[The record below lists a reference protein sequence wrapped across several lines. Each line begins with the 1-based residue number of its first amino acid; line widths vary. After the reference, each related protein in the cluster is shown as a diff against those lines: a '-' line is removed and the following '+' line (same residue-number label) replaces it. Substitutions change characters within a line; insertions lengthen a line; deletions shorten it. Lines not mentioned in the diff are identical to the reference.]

1 VQTLNCVS
9 GCSNRAYEER
19 TIPHPSSEQTV
30 LFPDASL
37 TERPVDP
44 SERPRPKVVPR
55 TKLALEPRISAGLED
70 PHSVVFLDVETTG
83 LSWFY
88 DEITLVGW
96 AHEGAYQVHVAGED
110 PADLLKV
117 LAGARALVTFNGT
130 LFDLKFLKKTFGDV
144 SLPPVHI
151 DLRYLSKRAGLTGGQ
166 KLIEAE
172 LGIRARSGVEDLD
185 GAAAVL
191 LWHEFVRG
199 DHNALHRLIDYNRRD
214 VLAMCMIL
222 DRVVG
227 RLDVQQDLW
236 LKYSRFE
243 NWAGPALEQS
253 LPQHLMHNTRSRL
266 KARTFTSLF
275 KGTPAERAK
284 IVGIDLTGSEKRP
297 SGFCVLRGN
306 VALTSTVNSDDQM
319 LARVLQ
325 ERPDLISIDSPLSL
339 PEGRIRVSDDDPGR
353 AEFGIMRRCE
363 RELKRRGINVY
374 PSLLPSMQ
382 GLTQRGMILAETFRS
397 LGIPVIESYPGAAQ
411 DIMGIPRKGAGEK
424 YLKQGLAEF
433 GIVGRF
439 ETEAVSHDELDA
451 ITSAVVGSFFL
462 SGQFEALR
470 GPTEGAL
477 IIPNLKTSEPAGLV
491 VGISGKICAG
501 KTSAAR
507 FLEQRGFAYTRFSL
521 VIDDEIL
528 SRGEVPSRVA
538 RQRVGTEIHT
548 NKGQRWLCERVL
560 DRVPEQAFIVVDGL
574 RFPEDHAFFVERFGS
589 KFVHLHLNA
598 PDAIR
603 EKRYTESSQG
613 ELSFSDADRQPVEV
627 EIDRLSGLA
636 TSIIG
641 NSGTINELENAVVR
655 FASEHCDQELPC
667 LSPSS

>member
-1 VQTLNCVS
+1 M
-9 GCSNRAYEER
+9 NRASQ
-19 TIPHPSSEQTV
+19 P
-30 LFPDASL
+30 
-37 TERPVDP
+37 
-44 SERPRPKVVPR
+44 
-55 TKLALEPRISAGLED
+55 GLKTSR
-70 PHSVVFLDVETTG
+70 SVVFLDVETTG

-88 DEITLVGW
+88 DELTLVGW
-96 AHEGAYQVHVAGED
+96 ARDGVYQVHVAGEN
-110 PADLLKV
+110 PADLLNA
-117 LAGARALVTFNGT
+117 LAGARTLVTFNGT
-130 LFDLKFLKKTFGDV
+130 LFDLKFLKKTFGEI

-151 DLRYLSKRAGLTGGQ
+151 DLRYLSKRVGLTGGQ

-172 LGIRARSGVEDLD
+172 LGIHARTGVEDLD

-199 DHNALHRLIDYNRRD
+199 DLNALHRLVDYNRRD

-222 DRVVG
+222 DRVVD
-227 RLDVQQDLW
+227 RLDIQQDLW
-236 LKYSRFE
+236 LKHSRFE
-243 NWAGPALEQS
+243 SWAGPVLEQS
-253 LPQHLMHNTRSRL
+253 LPQHLVHNTKSRL
-266 KARTFTSLF
+266 KARTFASLF
-275 KGTPAERAK
+275 KDTPAQGAK
-284 IVGIDLTGSEKRP
+284 IIGIDLTGSEKRA
-297 SGFCVLRGN
+297 SGFCVLSGN
-306 VALTSTVNSDDQM
+306 AALTCTVNSDHEM
-319 LARVLQ
+319 IARVLQ
-325 ERPDLISIDSPLSL
+325 EKPDLISIDSPLSL

-382 GLTQRGMILAETFRS
+382 GLTRRGIELAQTFRR

-439 ETEAVSHDELDA
+439 ETEPVTHDELDA

-477 IIPNLKTSEPAGLV
+477 VIPDLKSSGSAGLV
-491 VGISGKICAG
+491 VGISGRICAG
-501 KTSAAR
+501 KTTAAR

-521 VIDDEIL
+521 VIDDEIR
-528 SRGEVPSRVA
+528 SRGEVPDRAS
-538 RQRVGTEIHT
+538 RQRVGTEIHK

-560 DRVPEQAFIVVDGL
+560 DRVPDQSLIVIDGL

-589 KFVHLHLNA
+589 QFVHLHLKA

-603 EKRYTESSQG
+603 ERRYTESSQG
-613 ELSFSDADRQPVEV
+613 GLSFNDADRQPVEA
-627 EIDRLSGLA
+627 EIGRLSDLSTA
-636 TSIIG
+636 IVENI
-641 NSGTINELENAVVR
+641 GTIDELETAVVR
-655 FASEHCDQELPC
+655 FASEYCHRELTC

>member
-1 VQTLNCVS
+1 
-9 GCSNRAYEER
+9 
-19 TIPHPSSEQTV
+19 V

-37 TERPVDP
+37 TKRPVDRI
-44 SERPRPKVVPR
+44 ERSQSKAVLR
-55 TKLALEPRISAGLED
+55 TNLALEPHISAGLED
-70 PHSVVFLDVETTG
+70 ARSVVFLDVETTG

-96 AHEGAYQVHVAGED
+96 AHDGAYRVHVGGED

-130 LFDLKFLKKTFGDV
+130 LFDLKFLKKTFGNI
-144 SLPPVHI
+144 SLPSVHI
-151 DLRYLSKRAGLTGGQ
+151 DLRYLSKRVGLTGGQ
-166 KLIEAE
+166 KLIEVE
-172 LGIRARSGVEDLD
+172 LGIQARAGVEDLD

-199 DHNALHRLIDYNRRD
+199 DLSALHRLVDYNRRD

-222 DRVVG
+222 DRVVD
-227 RLDVQQDLW
+227 RLNVQQDLW
-236 LKYSRFE
+236 LKHSRFE
-243 NWAGPALEQS
+243 SWAAPALERS
-253 LPQHLMHNTRSRL
+253 LPQHLVQKTNSRL
-266 KARTFTSLF
+266 KARTFKSLF
-275 KGTPAERAK
+275 KGTPAEDAK
-284 IVGIDLTGSEKRP
+284 IIGIDLTGSEKRA
-297 SGFCVLRGN
+297 SGFCVLNGN
-306 VALTSTVNSDDQM
+306 VALTSAVNSDDEM

-339 PEGRIRVSDDDPGR
+339 PEGRIRVTDDDPGR

-382 GLTQRGMILAETFRS
+382 GLTKRGMMLAQTFRR

-477 IIPNLKTSEPAGLV
+477 VIPDLKSSGSAGLV
-491 VGISGKICAG
+491 VGISGRICAG
-501 KTSAAR
+501 KTTAAR
-507 FLEQRGFAYTRFSL
+507 LLEQRGFAYTRFSL

-528 SRGEVPSRVA
+528 SMGEVPDRA
-538 RQRVGTEIHT
+538 TRQRVGTEIHT

-560 DRVPEQAFIVVDGL
+560 DRVPEQPFVVIDGL

-589 KFVHLHLNA
+589 QFVHLHLNA

-603 EKRYTESSQG
+603 EKRYSESSQG
-613 ELSFSDADRQPVEV
+613 ELSFSDADRQPVEA
-627 EIDRLSGLA
+627 EIDRLSDLA
-636 TSIIG
+636 TSIID
-641 NSGTINELENAVVR
+641 NSGTINELENSVVR

>member
-1 VQTLNCVS
+1 
-9 GCSNRAYEER
+9 
-19 TIPHPSSEQTV
+19 V

-37 TERPVDP
+37 TERPINRG
-44 SERPRPKVVPR
+44 ERPRSMKVVSR
-55 TKLALEPRISAGLED
+55 TNLALEPRISAGLED
-70 PHSVVFLDVETTG
+70 PRGVVFLDVETTG

-88 DEITLVGW
+88 DELTLVGW
-96 AHEGAYQVHVAGED
+96 ARDGAYRVHVAGED
-110 PADLLKV
+110 PTDLLDA
-117 LAGARALVTFNGT
+117 LADARALVTFNGT
-130 LFDLKFLKKTFGDV
+130 LFDLKFLKKTFGEI

-151 DLRYLSKRAGLTGGQ
+151 DLRYLSKRVGLTGGQ

-172 LGIRARSGVEDLD
+172 LGILARAGVEDLD

-199 DHNALHRLIDYNRRD
+199 DLNALHRLVDYNRRD
-214 VLAMCMIL
+214 VLAMCIIL
-222 DRVVG
+222 DRVVD

-236 LKYSRFE
+236 LKHSRFE
-243 NWAGPALEQS
+243 DWAGPVLEQS
-253 LPQHLMHNTRSRL
+253 LPQHLAHTTKSRL
-266 KARTFTSLF
+266 KARTFGSLF
-275 KGTPAERAK
+275 TGTPAESAK
-284 IVGIDLTGSEKRP
+284 IIGIDLTGSEKRA
-297 SGFCVLRGN
+297 SGFCVLSGN
-306 VALTSTVNSDDQM
+306 AALTSAVSSDDEM
-319 LARVLQ
+319 LARILE

-339 PEGRIRVSDDDPGR
+339 PEGRIRVGDDDPGR
-353 AEFGIMRRCE
+353 AKFGIMRRCE

-382 GLTQRGMILAETFRS
+382 GLTQRGIRLAQTFRR

-477 IIPNLKTSEPAGLV
+477 IIPDLKSSGSAGLV
-491 VGISGKICAG
+491 VGISGRICAG
-501 KTSAAR
+501 KTTAAR
-507 FLEQRGFAYTRFSL
+507 LLEQRGFAYTRFSL
-521 VIDDEIL
+521 VIDDEIR
-528 SRGEVPSRVA
+528 SRGEVPNRA
-538 RQRVGTEIHT
+538 TRQRVGTEIHT

-560 DRVPEQAFIVVDGL
+560 GRVPGQPFIVIDGL
-574 RFPEDHAFFVERFGS
+574 RFPEDRAFFVEQFGS
-589 KFVHLHLNA
+589 QFVHLHLNA
-598 PDAIR
+598 PDALR

-613 ELSFSDADRQPVEV
+613 ELSFSDADRQPVEA
-627 EIDRLSGLA
+627 EIDRLSGFA
-636 TSIIG
+636 TAIIE
-641 NSGTINELENAVVR
+641 NLGTISELENAVVR
-655 FASEHCDQELPC
+655 FASEHCHQELPC

>member
-1 VQTLNCVS
+1 
-9 GCSNRAYEER
+9 
-19 TIPHPSSEQTV
+19 V

-37 TERPVDP
+37 TVRPANR
-44 SERPRPKVVPR
+44 SERLRSKVVPR
-55 TKLALEPRISAGLED
+55 ANLALEPRISAGLED
-70 PHSVVFLDVETTG
+70 SRSVVFLDVETTG

-96 AHEGAYQVHVAGED
+96 AHDGAYRVHVAGDD
-110 PADLLKV
+110 PAQLLGA
-117 LAGARALVTFNGT
+117 LADARALITFNGT
-130 LFDLKFLKKTFGDV
+130 LFDLKFLKKTFGEI

-151 DLRYLSKRAGLTGGQ
+151 DLRYLSKRVGLTGGQ

-199 DHNALHRLIDYNRRD
+199 DLSALHRLVDYNRRD

-222 DRVVG
+222 DRVVD

-236 LKYSRFE
+236 LKHSRFE
-243 NWAGPALEQS
+243 NWAGAALEQS
-253 LPQHLMHNTRSRL
+253 LPQHLVHKTKSRL
-266 KARTFTSLF
+266 KARTFRSLF
-275 KGTPAERAK
+275 KGTPAEGAK
-284 IVGIDLTGSEKRP
+284 IIGIDLTGSEKRA
-297 SGFCVLRGN
+297 SGFCVLSGN
-306 VALTSTVNSDDQM
+306 VALTSTVNSDDEM

-382 GLTQRGMILAETFRS
+382 GLTRRGIELAQSFRR
-397 LGIPVIESYPGAAQ
+397 LGIPAIESYPGAAQ

-477 IIPNLKTSEPAGLV
+477 VIPDLKSSGSAGLV
-491 VGISGKICAG
+491 VGISGRICVG
-501 KTSAAR
+501 KTTAAR
-507 FLEQRGFAYTRFSL
+507 LLQQRGFAYTRFSL
-521 VIDDEIL
+521 VIDDEIR
-528 SRGEVPSRVA
+528 SRGEVPNRA
-538 RQRVGTEIHT
+538 TRQRVGTEIHT

-560 DRVPEQAFIVVDGL
+560 DRVPEQPFIVIDGL

-589 KFVHLHLNA
+589 QFVHLHLNA

-613 ELSFSDADRQPVEV
+613 ELSFSEADRQPVEA
-627 EIDRLSGLA
+627 EIDGLSGLSRA
-636 TSIIG
+636 IIE
-641 NSGTINELENAVVR
+641 NFGTINELENAVVR
-655 FASEHCDQELPC
+655 FASEYCHQELPC

>member
-1 VQTLNCVS
+1 
-9 GCSNRAYEER
+9 
-19 TIPHPSSEQTV
+19 V
-30 LFPDASL
+30 LFPDASQ
-37 TERPVDP
+37 TERAANRG
-44 SERPRPKVVPR
+44 EKPRSTKALSR
-55 TKLALEPRISAGLED
+55 TNLTLDPRISAGLED
-70 PHSVVFLDVETTG
+70 ARSVVFLDVETTG

-88 DEITLVGW
+88 DELTLVGW
-96 AHEGAYQVHVAGED
+96 ARDGTYRVHVAGDD
-110 PADLLKV
+110 PADLLKA
-117 LAGARALVTFNGT
+117 LADARALVTFNGT
-130 LFDLKFLKKTFGDV
+130 LFDLKFLKKTFGEI

-166 KLIEAE
+166 KLIETE
-172 LGIRARSGVEDLD
+172 LGISARVGVEDLD

-199 DHNALHRLIDYNRRD
+199 DLNALHKLIDYNRRD

-222 DRVVG
+222 DRVVD
-227 RLDVQQDLW
+227 RLDLQQDLW
-236 LKYSRFE
+236 LKQSRFE
-243 NWAGPALEQS
+243 SWAGPVLEQS
-253 LPQHLMHNTRSRL
+253 LPQRVARKRKSPL
-266 KARTFTSLF
+266 KVRTFTSLF
-275 KGTPAERAK
+275 GDTPAKDAK
-284 IVGIDLTGSEKRP
+284 IIGIDLTGSEKRA
-297 SGFCVLRGN
+297 SGFCVLNGN
-306 VALTSTVNSDDQM
+306 SAVTSAVNSDDEM

-325 ERPDLISIDSPLSL
+325 ERPNLISIDSPLSL

-382 GLTQRGMILAETFRS
+382 GLTQRGIRLAQTFRA

-411 DIMGIPRKGAGEK
+411 DIMGIPRKGAGER

-439 ETEAVSHDELDA
+439 ETETVSHDELDA

-477 IIPNLKTSEPAGLV
+477 IIPDLKSSKSVGLV
-491 VGISGKICAG
+491 VGISGRICAG
-501 KTSAAR
+501 KTTAAR
-507 FLEQRGFAYTRFSL
+507 LLEQRSFAYTRFSL
-521 VIDDEIL
+521 VIDDEIR
-528 SRGEVPSRVA
+528 SRGEVPNRAA

-548 NKGQRWLCERVL
+548 SKGQRWLCERVL
-560 DRVPEQAFIVVDGL
+560 NRVPGQSFIVIDGL
-574 RFPEDHAFFVERFGS
+574 RFPEDHAFFAEQFGCQ
-589 KFVHLHLNA
+589 FVHLHLNA
-598 PDAIR
+598 PDSVR
-603 EKRYTESSQG
+603 EKRYIESSQG
-613 ELSFSDADRQPVEV
+613 ELSFRDADRQPVEA

-636 TSIIG
+636 TEHIE
-641 NSGTINELENAVVR
+641 NSGTISELENAVVR
-655 FASEHCDQELPC
+655 FASEHSHQELPC

>member
-1 VQTLNCVS
+1 
-9 GCSNRAYEER
+9 
-19 TIPHPSSEQTV
+19 V

-37 TERPVDP
+37 TELPIDRSD
-44 SERPRPKVVPR
+44 RPRSKAVPR
-55 TKLALEPRISAGLED
+55 TKSVLEPRISAGLED
-70 PHSVVFLDVETTG
+70 PRNVVFLDVETTG

-88 DEITLVGW
+88 DELTLVGW
-96 AHEGAYQVHVAGED
+96 ARDGAYSVHVAGED
-110 PADLLKV
+110 PVDLLGA
-117 LAGARALVTFNGT
+117 LASARALVTFNGT
-130 LFDLKFLKKTFGDV
+130 LFDLKFLKKTFGEI
-144 SLPPVHI
+144 SIPPVHI
-151 DLRYLSKRAGLTGGQ
+151 DLRYMSKRVGLTGGQ

-172 LGIRARSGVEDLD
+172 LGIRARGGVEDLD

-222 DRVVG
+222 DRVVD

-236 LKYSRFE
+236 LKRSRFE
-243 NWAGPALEQS
+243 NWAAPALEQS
-253 LPQHLMHNTRSRL
+253 PPQHLVRWTTSGLR
-266 KARTFTSLF
+266 ARTFASLF
-275 KGTPAERAK
+275 KGTPAENAK

-297 SGFCVLRGN
+297 SGFCVLSGN
-306 VALTSTVNSDDQM
+306 SALTSVVNSDDEM

-325 ERPDLISIDSPLSL
+325 ERPDIVSIDSPLSL

-382 GLTQRGMILAETFRS
+382 GLTQRGMSLAQTFRRY
-397 LGIPVIESYPGAAQ
+397 GIPVIESYPGAAQ
-411 DIMGIPRKGAGEK
+411 DIMGIPRKGAGER

-439 ETEAVSHDELDA
+439 ETGVVSHDELDA

-477 IIPNLKTSEPAGLV
+477 IIPDLKTSAPAGLAI
-491 VGISGKICAG
+491 GISGRICAG
-501 KTSAAR
+501 KTTAAR
-507 FLEQRGFAYTRFSL
+507 LLEQRGFAYTRFSL
-521 VIDDEIL
+521 VIDDEIR
-528 SRGEVPSRVA
+528 SSGEDPNRA
-538 RQRVGTEIHT
+538 TRQRVGTEIHT
-548 NKGQRWLCERVL
+548 KKGQSWLCEQVL
-560 DRVPEQAFIVVDGL
+560 ARVPEQPFIVIDGL
-574 RFPEDHAFFVERFGS
+574 RFPEDHAFFVERFGAQ
-589 KFVHLHLNA
+589 FVHLHLSV

-603 EKRYTESSQG
+603 ERRYIESSQR
-613 ELSFSDADRQPVEV
+613 ELSFNDADRQPVEA
-627 EIDRLSGLA
+627 EINRLSSLA
-636 TSIIG
+636 TATIG

-655 FASEHCDQELPC
+655 FACEHCHQEPPC
-667 LSPSS
+667 LSQSS